1 MKEDV
6 ISAMALA
13 CLAYETKKNPGTEIG
28 SRVLYV
34 RYGLNVW
41 RTEERDVPL

>member
-1 MKEDV
+1 MIENGHQKQAEV
-6 ISAMALA
+6 
-13 CLAYETKKNPGTEIG
+13 KNPGTEIG

-34 RYGLNVW
+34 GYGLNVW